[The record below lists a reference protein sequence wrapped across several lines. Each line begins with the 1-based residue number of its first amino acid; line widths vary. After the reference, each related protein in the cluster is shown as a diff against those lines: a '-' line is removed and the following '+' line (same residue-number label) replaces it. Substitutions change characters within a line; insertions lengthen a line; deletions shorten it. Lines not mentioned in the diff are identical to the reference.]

1 MTSMALPARIHRIGA
16 ATSWGA
22 LTLFCFSGSTL
33 AQEAPGI
40 IGQVIVTAERR
51 PVDIQSV
58 PISVTA
64 LTADEVRSLNLR
76 ETLDLS
82 AAVPGLNFTQQ
93 GIGATP
99 FIRGVG
105 AMSGAIGNE
114 APVSVYIDGV
124 YIAAPTAAKAT

>member
-1 MTSMALPARIHRIGA
+1 MPSTRPSARSNRLGGLA
-16 ATSWGA
+16 PVGA
-22 LTLFCFSGSTL
+22 LVLFASPMGS
-33 AQEAPGI
+33 AAEDPDRI

-51 PVDIQSV
+51 PENLQAV
-58 PISVTA
+58 PISVSA
-64 LTADEVRSLNLR
+64 LSADEVRSFNLR

-114 APVSVYIDGV
+114 APVSVYLDG
-124 YIAAPTAAKAT
+124 